1 MSFDETIFIV
11 TDAISSLKK
20 SKHSILRVHSCK
32 KKKLKG
38 DIPFKTTTK
47 NHLKKETHKFGRD
60 RNQYMNKT

>member
-60 RNQYMNKT
+60 RNQCINKT

>member
-32 KKKLKG
+32 KKRKKG
-38 DIPFKTTTK
+38 DIPLKQPRKIT
-47 NHLKKETHKFGRD
+47 LKKKRINLVGIEA
-60 RNQYMNKT
+60 NI